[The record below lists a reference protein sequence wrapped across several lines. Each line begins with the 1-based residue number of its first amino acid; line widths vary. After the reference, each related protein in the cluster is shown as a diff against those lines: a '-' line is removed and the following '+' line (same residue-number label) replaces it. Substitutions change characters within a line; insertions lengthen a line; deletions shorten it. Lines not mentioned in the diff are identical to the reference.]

1 MFSGEDETNK
11 VIPKCVAMAFYPDG
25 TPKRSAGIFYP
36 DINMVW
42 KQDMIEADYAP
53 IKTISQTVAMTD
65 KQFTSLT
72 WQIKLTWYNNSIN
85 EYQYGQ
91 GPAPVGV
98 I

>member
-1 MFSGEDETNK
+1 
-11 VIPKCVAMAFYPDG
+11 MAFYPDG

-72 WQIKLTWYNNSIN
+72 
-85 EYQYGQ
+85 
-91 GPAPVGV
+91 
-98 I
+98 